1 MPAALIFSVLVWVP
15 KPRSFV
21 GFSPEVADVVIDRS
35 NIGADRE
42 FCQARPDRE
51 EAAAGRGGGPFGRPQ
66 P

>member
-1 MPAALIFSVLVWVP
+1 MLAALIFSVLVWVL

>member
-1 MPAALIFSVLVWVP
+1 MPAALILSALVWVL
-15 KPRSFV
+15 KPRGFV
-21 GFSPEVADVVIDRS
+21 GFSPEAADVVIDRS

-51 EAAAGRGGGPFGRPQ
+51 EAAAGRGGGPSGRPQ

>member
-1 MPAALIFSVLVWVP
+1 MPAALIFSVLVWVL

-21 GFSPEVADVVIDRS
+21 GFSPEAADVVIDRS

-42 FCQARPDRE
+42 FCQAQPDRE

>member
-1 MPAALIFSVLVWVP
+1 MPAALIFSVLVWVL

-21 GFSPEVADVVIDRS
+21 GFSPEAADVVIDRS